1 MPIISF
7 LKDTHLKD
15 LFNIKRLFVYTII
28 ILFILVG
35 HFYFMQMSL
44 ETFRYIRHSTMSM
57 MCLLCFFG
65 AFMIV
70 TQKKMVRSDML
81 FVLLLIFSGSTNLIS
96 LIKGFTTGY
105 AGVVEYKFMS
115 VPMLIYG
122 SVSAYIFFLYPLEAL
137 RPGWL
142 SLKRAIIIFLPILFF
157 LILYVV
163 EKNVFAEKVHA
174 FDNWTSF
181 IEESSRFNVLMS
193 LLILVYP
200 TSGVVVLFRYRESY
214 TRWCENNFASMEDID
229 IKWLSDYIFGYLVI
243 TLSSLIIVF
252 SNNIR
257 SVLMHSIIFL
267 TFFLYGFY
275 RVIFWKSPY
284 PEDYFKDGMNES
296 DVQLIEVEISRNDNI
311 LISDNDINLNKSFV
325 DKLPG
330 YKVKLE
336 EWMLTEKP
344 YLRKDFKLIDAMKIL
359 PLNRSYL
366 SRLFNEG
373 YGESFYHF
381 VMRYRLEESKRLLL
395 SRPDLNIT
403 NIAELSGF
411 SSISVFGRAFHQYMN
426 CSPMQWREKQLQEK
440 KKQNCHDFK

>member
-1 MPIISF
+1 M
-7 LKDTHLKD
+7 
-15 LFNIKRLFVYTII
+15 
-28 ILFILVG
+28 
-35 HFYFMQMSL
+35 
-44 ETFRYIRHSTMSM
+44 
-57 MCLLCFFG
+57 
-65 AFMIV
+65 
-70 TQKKMVRSDML
+70 
-81 FVLLLIFSGSTNLIS
+81 
-96 LIKGFTTGY
+96 
-105 AGVVEYKFMS
+105 
-115 VPMLIYG
+115 
-122 SVSAYIFFLYPLEAL
+122 
-137 RPGWL
+137 
-142 SLKRAIIIFLPILFF
+142 
-157 LILYVV
+157 
-163 EKNVFAEKVHA
+163 
-174 FDNWTSF
+174 
-181 IEESSRFNVLMS
+181 
-193 LLILVYP
+193 
-200 TSGVVVLFRYRESY
+200 
-214 TRWCENNFASMEDID
+214 ENID

-440 KKQNCHDFK
+440 K